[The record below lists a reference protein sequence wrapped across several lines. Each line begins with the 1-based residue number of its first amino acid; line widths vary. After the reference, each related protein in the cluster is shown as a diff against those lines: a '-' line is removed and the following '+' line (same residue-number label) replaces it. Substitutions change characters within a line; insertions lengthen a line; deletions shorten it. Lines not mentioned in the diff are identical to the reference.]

1 MTRVQT
7 CALPICDRVPV
18 QAFRVGDRAWGVQF
32 HFEVDRAEVDW
43 WIEVYRDKGGDI
55 EREWG
60 KTEDAVRAEA
70 ARFMTGAEDR
80 GREIFRRFAKVVQE
94 VAS

>member
-1 MTRVQT
+1 M
-7 CALPICDRVPV
+7 L
-18 QAFRVGDRAWGVQF
+18 FRS
-32 HFEVDRAEVDW
+32 
-43 WIEVYRDKGGDI
+43 
-55 EREWG
+55 
-60 KTEDAVRAEA
+60 AVRAEA